1 MNFNGLPS
9 SYWASQKT
17 RVEELRLKI
26 SAGDNS
32 ADGRVVPTDDD
43 LVIGEGRRLPLTIL
57 FTDISGFSNR
67 ISLTPEQQEMNL
79 RIFNLYFSEM
89 IRIVED
95 YGGTVEK
102 NTGDG
107 LMAYFEDAAEYETH
121 DNSTKRALACALTMF
136 AANQHLLSPI
146 YQATGVPVIEFR
158 ASIEHGAIT
167 IAKLGA
173 PRRFNANVAIGN
185 AANFA
190 SKMLSLLKANQ
201 IGLGSAARDRL
212 PETWR
217 TAWTTLLDVST
228 GWVFN
233 GTTTPYPLYL
243 YSGRWSTLV

>member
-1 MNFNGLPS
+1 VNFNGLPN
-9 SYWASQKT
+9 SYWDAQKT
-17 RVEELRLKI
+17 RVEELRRKV

-32 ADGRVVPTDDD
+32 ADGRVVPTDND
-43 LVIGEGRRLPLTIL
+43 LVIGAGRRLPLTIL

-67 ISLTPEQQEMNL
+67 TSLTPEQQEMNL
-79 RIFNLYFSEM
+79 RIFNLYFTEM

-107 LMAYFEDAAEYETH
+107 LMAYFEDAPEYAVE

-136 AANQHLLSPI
+136 AANQYLLSPI
-146 YQATGVPVIEFR
+146 YQASNVPVIEFR
-158 ASIEHGAIT
+158 ASIEHGTIT

-217 TAWTTLLDVST
+217 PAWTTLSDVST

-233 GTTTPYPLYL
+233 GTTTPYPLYI
-243 YSGRWSTLV
+243 YSGRWSTLI

>member
-9 SYWASQKT
+9 SYWVSQKT
-17 RVEELRLKI
+17 RVEDLRLKI

-32 ADGRVVPTDDD
+32 TDGRIVPTDND
-43 LVIGEGRRLPLTIL
+43 LVIGAGRRLPLSIL

-67 ISLTPEQQEMNL
+67 ASLTPEQQEMNL
-79 RIFNLYFSEM
+79 RIFNLYFTEM

-107 LMAYFEDAAEYETH
+107 LMAYFEDAPEYQAD

-136 AANQHLLSPI
+136 AANQYLLSPI
-146 YQATGVPVIEFR
+146 YQASNVPVIEFR
-158 ASIEHGAIT
+158 ASIEYGTIT

-190 SKMLSLLKANQ
+190 SKMLSLLKASE

-212 PETWR
+212 PTAWR
-217 TAWTTLLDVST
+217 SAWTTLSDEST

-243 YSGRWSTLV
+243 YSGRWSTLI